1 MLKKLPD
8 LSFKNEQDIGDS
20 KKHGLLFTDHQGHC
34 FRVLHSIFPP
44 DSRHSLTLSSFLL
57 HCCRFRC
64 DRGSGPGQPDSSSL

>member
-20 KKHGLLFTDHQGHC
+20 KKHLFTDHQGHC

-44 DSRHSLTLSSFLL
+44 DSPHSPTLSSFLL

-64 DRGSGPGQPDSSSL
+64 DRGSGPGQPDSSTL